1 MFLFLKKPITI
12 MKFDN
17 ISGEFITQYISHN
30 VIIITL
36 WAEDLIMFWE
46 NDYIMNILLQ

>member
-1 MFLFLKKPITI
+1 

-17 ISGEFITQYISHN
+17 IYDEFIMQYIYHN

-36 WAEDLIMFWE
+36 WAEDVFTFWE

>member
-1 MFLFLKKPITI
+1 

-17 ISGEFITQYISHN
+17 IYDEFIMQYISHN

-36 WAEDLIMFWE
+36 WAEDLITFWE